1 MKNRRCGREV
11 VSTSLFL
18 APRHLLLIMGKA
30 QSKPPPPPPLIDVMI
45 QRVTESSEALYA
57 AITESPE
64 ALYAVFGCLVLT
76 FLFLVSRKRTP
87 KYLVATCELGAGGK
101 PCGSVAQKPVNT
113 ALPPTTGHR
122 PTTARPSSAIV
133 QQFAPELQY
142 GRVSGSVTL
151 TEQPNGDTLIAWD
164 VTGLSPGEHG
174 FHIHESA
181 DFSNGC
187 VSAGPHY
194 NPFGTPLVMSPF
206 GTRSIRYPDVTDSP
220 WTATSAG
227 KNHGG
232 PNDKDRHVGDLGNI
246 KADVTGRAKGQMIDS
261 LVKLRGPYS
270 VLGRS
275 MMVHAD
281 PDDLGRGDNSKAH
294 EPGPPKNGFVSKI
307 TGNAGARLVCGEIK
321 LAGAPGSSKSAV
333 AACCDTPAGSP
344 TKSSSSPTKK

>member
-1 MKNRRCGREV
+1 MITPDTFYRQFV
-11 VSTSLFL
+11 
-18 APRHLLLIMGKA
+18 MGKA
-30 QSKPPPPPPLIDVMI
+30 QSKPPPPPPLVDVMI
-45 QRVTESSEALYA
+45 KRITESSEALYA

-87 KYLVATCELGAGGK
+87 TYLVATCELGAGGK
-101 PCGSVAQKPVNT
+101 RSGSVAQKPVDT
-113 ALPPTTGHR
+113 ALPPTSGHR
-122 PTTARPSSAIV
+122 PTTVRPSSASV

-142 GRVSGSVTL
+142 GRVSGCVTL

-164 VTGLSPGEHG
+164 VTGLTPGEHG

-181 DFSNGC
+181 DFSNYN
-187 VSAGPHY
+187 PHY
-194 NPFGTPLVMSPF
+194 NPHGTPLVMSPF

-220 WTATSAG
+220 WTATNAG

-261 LVKLRGPYS
+261 LVKLRGQYS
-270 VLGRS
+270 VIGRS

-281 PDDLGRGDNSKAH
+281 RDDLGLGDNSKAH
-294 EPGPPKNGFVSKI
+294 EPGLPKNGFVSKI

-321 LAGAPGSSKSAV
+321 LAGAPGSSKSAY

-344 TKSSSSPTKK
+344 TKSASSPTKK

>member
-1 MKNRRCGREV
+1 MW
-11 VSTSLFL
+11 
-18 APRHLLLIMGKA
+18 
-30 QSKPPPPPPLIDVMI
+30 
-45 QRVTESSEALYA
+45 A
-57 AITESPE
+57 AIGRGS
-64 ALYAVFGCLVLT
+64 V
-76 FLFLVSRKRTP
+76 R
-87 KYLVATCELGAGGK
+87 YLVATCELGAGGK

-122 PTTARPSSAIV
+122 PTTARPPSAIV

-194 NPFGTPLVMSPF
+194 NPFG
-206 GTRSIRYPDVTDSP
+206 
-220 WTATSAG
+220 

-270 VLGRS
+270 VIGRS